1 MKRGVL
7 WLSAVAAAA
16 AAFMVHL
23 TLRFENVRLGYDVGS
38 ARHEQRS
45 LLETRRL
52 LSLEAATLSQPERI
66 ELLARAMNM
75 ELPQPNRIVMMLGG
89 PPAPALLRQ
98 AQ

>member
-1 MKRGVL
+1 MT
-7 WLSAVAAAA
+7 AVTAAA
-16 AAFMVHL
+16 AAFLVHL

-45 LLETRRL
+45 LMETRRL
-52 LSLEAATLSQPERI
+52 LSLEAATLSQPERV

-75 ELPQPNRIVMMLGG
+75 ELPQANRIVMMLGG
-89 PPAPALLRQ
+89 PSAPTLLRR